1 MAAATGDKQK
11 FGVLKFIFFMHPL
24 PFGIELCKVLV
35 KFLKK
40 QGLSFAN
47 AGSWQLTFFVYSM
60 LFQATIP
67 NSMNSITI
75 MLVPCNYIHAPP
87 PGI

>member
-1 MAAATGDKQK
+1 MGCLYSFKGSKLFFTARILIKFGMAAATGDKQK

-47 AGSWQLTFFVYSM
+47 AGSWQLTFFCV
-60 LFQATIP
+60 
-67 NSMNSITI
+67 
-75 MLVPCNYIHAPP
+75 
-87 PGI
+87 